1 MPLKILRANEA
12 TCRRLPTCDESFA
25 DRVNVGDAP
34 ARADNAVTSVGFL
47 EQTVLGHAKMVC
59 QWFDCQ
65 TAPNYGKTLQN
76 IWIGIPPIKT
86 TFRDAHAIERHANGE
101 ADILRHIGAPDWLI
115 RVMPTLKSIIG
126 RARRLFRVT

>member
-1 MPLKILRANEA
+1 VLLKILRANEA

-34 ARADNAVTSVGFL
+34 ARADNAAARVGFL
-47 EQTVLGHAKMVC
+47 EQTVLGHAKMVS

-86 TFRDAHAIERHANGE
+86 TFAMLTLSSAMPMVKQIYFATSERRTG
-101 ADILRHIGAPDWLI
+101 
-115 RVMPTLKSIIG
+115 
-126 RARRLFRVT
+126 